1 MSETKALTTWPVKL
15 AADFIEQWEGFR
27 ETAYL
32 CPAGVLTIGFGHTG
46 PDVKEGRVVTY
57 KEAYAMLIEDLKR
70 YASGLAPWVNVKV
83 TEGQYVALMSLAY
96 NIGVDGVVYKCPKL
110 MRAVNAGDV
119 EEAASQ
125 FLDVNKANG
134 KVLPGLT
141 RRRQAE
147 AKLFLGESCA
157 VGA

>member
-1 MSETKALTTWPVKL
+1 MSETRALTAWPVEL

-46 PDVKEGRVVTY
+46 PDVKKGQVVTY
-57 KEAYAMLIEDLKR
+57 KEAYNTLIEDLKR
-70 YASGLAPWVNVKV
+70 YASGLAFWVNVYL

-96 NIGVDGVVYKCPKL
+96 NIGVVGALPKCPKL
-110 MRAVNAGDV
+110 MRAVKAGDA
-119 EEAASQ
+119 EQ
-125 FLDVNKANG
+125 TPPHFFGVNKADG

-147 AKLFLGESCA
+147 AKLYLGE
-157 VGA
+157 